1 MEALNLR
8 YITFSDE
15 GVSNY
20 VIFET
25 DKYDIELND
34 GKFQLLKNNLYM
46 NDKEI
51 LHIYNDIVNILDQLT
66 ILLLQADSSQTQLNK
81 IVTFNSQTVHNDM
94 LKYCEDLKRIFESL
108 FIRMKDNSVLY
119 KNKLYKQY
127 LKFNQPN
134 EVISKFNM
142 ICDIIID
149 SFKTYAI
156 QLVTYFISIIK
167 NNLIENERDE
177 LMNDEIK
184 TGFNRNENIIPIES
198 SKKETEATFLYV
210 SKNNKMMVSKLKNKR
225 KKYLVNIKNNTC
237 TCPDFLLRK
246 MQQGLCCKHLIE
258 IRNKSYC
265 LLAIDRVMDSLS
277 QSSYNNSYVPF
288 KQMLHV
294 VYDNSINY
302 NS

>member
-8 YITFSDE
+8 YITFSND
-15 GVSNY
+15 VTSNY

-34 GKFQLLKNNLYM
+34 GKFQVLKNNLYM

-66 ILLLQADSSQTQLNK
+66 ILLLQADSSQTQLNE

-119 KNKLYKQY
+119 ENKLYKKY

-149 SFKTYAI
+149 SFETYVI

-177 LMNDEIK
+177 LMKNEIK
-184 TGFNRNENIIPIES
+184 MGLNRNENIISIES

-210 SKNNKMMVSKLKNKR
+210 SKNNKMMVSKLKNKK

-246 MQQGLCCKHLIE
+246 MQQGLCCKHLME

-265 LLAIDRVMDSLS
+265 LLAINKVMDSLS

-288 KQMLHV
+288 KQMLHA